1 MTGYTLWKAAVL
13 HFLDDPA
20 ADSSQPAF
28 EYFSDGALLVHN
40 GYIVACAEAATLEK
54 DLPEDC
60 EIRDLSGR
68 LLVPGFIDTHVH
80 YPQLEVMAGCGV
92 QLLDWLEQYTFPAE
106 KKFENRAYADEV
118 ASLFLQECLSHGTTT
133 ALVFATVHPTSVDAF
148 FTEAQKRNM
157 RMISGKVMKDRNAP
171 EYLLDT
177 VQSSYEDSKALI
189 ERWHGV
195 DRLSYAVT
203 PRFAPTSTPELLAMA
218 GRLLKEYDGLYLH
231 THMSE
236 NADEIVWVKE
246 LFPNNSTY
254 LDVYDKHHL
263 LGQRS
268 VFAHCIHLCNHEW
281 QRLAE
286 TDSSVSF
293 CPGSNLFL
301 GSGLFNLSKAQQHGV
316 RTGLG
321 TDVGGGTNLS
331 LLSTMKDAYKVSQL
345 KGNKTTPAQSFYLAT
360 LGGARALHLEDRI
373 GSFLPGNEA
382 DFVVLDPKATPML
395 AFRTSKAKTIEELL
409 GVLMVMGDD
418 RVIERTIIMGQ
429 EAYRRK

>member
-1 MTGYTLWKAAVL
+1 
-13 HFLDDPA
+13 
-20 ADSSQPAF
+20 
-28 EYFSDGALLVHN
+28 
-40 GYIVACAEAATLEK
+40 
-54 DLPEDC
+54 
-60 EIRDLSGR
+60 
-68 LLVPGFIDTHVH
+68 
-80 YPQLEVMAGCGV
+80 
-92 QLLDWLEQYTFPAE
+92 
-106 KKFENRAYADEV
+106 
-118 ASLFLQECLSHGTTT
+118 
-133 ALVFATVHPTSVDAF
+133 
-148 FTEAQKRNM
+148 
-157 RMISGKVMKDRNAP
+157 
-171 EYLLDT
+171 
-177 VQSSYEDSKALI
+177 
-189 ERWHGV
+189 
-195 DRLSYAVT
+195 
-203 PRFAPTSTPELLAMA
+203 MA

-345 KGNKTTPAQSFYLAT
+345 KGNKTTPVQSFYLAT